1 MYMSDQYSKREPF
14 FWLMQKWRI
23 KWVQKMNTEQIKS
36 RYERDLRQSEK
47 DPECTLEVHLRE
59 DFIIWYM
66 RL

>member
-36 RYERDLRQSEK
+36 RY
-47 DPECTLEVHLRE
+47 
-59 DFIIWYM
+59 
-66 RL
+66 